1 MRVQLIIA
9 LVAGLVLVAVP
20 LYLWRR
26 PKGAKVE
33 TVDGGIDAAVVDA
46 GPPPDAATNLLATAL
61 DGSSVSSGDIALDKV
76 KILKCQR
83 PGPGKTTPDM
93 CDHQPFFEDALVKA
107 VLENVSCAPKA
118 AKGGSVSFAMKIDY
132 KKKSFHVW
140 AGRSGT
146 IRHKRA
152 APVIECISRA
162 IPTPNWESL
171 AHQYTVYTIAVQ
183 ATYPPNEKAADKG
196 AKER

>member
-26 PKGAKVE
+26 PGASKHDS
-33 TVDGGIDAAVVDA
+33 VDGGADAAVVEA
-46 GPPPDAATNLLATAL
+46 GPLPDATTNLLAAAL
-61 DGSSVSSGDIALDKV
+61 DGGSVSSGDIALEKV
-76 KILKCQR
+76 KMVKCQR

-93 CDHQPFFEDALVKA
+93 CDRQPFFEEALVKA
-107 VLENVSCAPKA
+107 VLENVSCAPKVP
-118 AKGGSVSFAMKIDY
+118 KGGSVSFAMKIDF

-146 IRHKRA
+146 IRAKRA

-162 IPTPNWESL
+162 IPTPNWEAL

-183 ATYPPNEKAADKG
+183 ATYPPNEKASEKGSKDK
-196 AKER
+196 